1 MEKIT
6 YGAPRLVDWVA
17 QIKAGAATVRV
28 HFTGGALTSYG
39 VTPAEYTT
47 DNPFLQKVIEQSSYY
62 KEGRIIRLRS
72 MTVAD
77 KPKPTKPT
85 KAKPKQPTAPTA
97 KPAEETAEEV
107 ATPTPAPVAPAPVES
122 TPEETSAEEPQQPA
136 EETAEEANNG
146 MVTVEVTCLQDAHA
160 YLQENFNISSYKV
173 RSYEAAQRAAAEH
186 GVKFAGAKFDTLN
199 SGEDSESETEQE
211 EE

>member
-47 DNPFLQKVIEQSSYY
+47 DNPFIQKVIEQSGYF
-62 KEGRIIRLRS
+62 KERRIIILRRTEAAKRGQS
-72 MTVAD
+72 KA
-77 KPKPTKPT
+77 PKQ
-85 KAKPKQPTAPTA
+85 KPKQHT
-97 KPAEETAEEV
+97 
-107 ATPTPAPVAPAPVES
+107 APVAPAAEPAESPAPIPVLTLEEAVKAFP
-122 TPEETSAEEPQQPA
+122 TPDEEAPAPA
-136 EETAEEANNG
+136 EEVSEETDNSI
-146 MVTVEVTCLQDAHA
+146 VTIEATCLQDAQA

-173 RSYEAAQRAAAEH
+173 RTYEAAQRAAAEH
-186 GVKFAGAKFDTLN
+186 GVKFAGAKFDVLN
-199 SGEDSESETEQE
+199 SEVKGGEESESESALAE
-211 EE
+211 E

>member
-47 DNPFLQKVIEQSSYY
+47 DNPFIQKVIEQSGYF
-62 KEGRIIRLRS
+62 KEGRIIILRRTEAAKRGQS
-72 MTVAD
+72 KA
-77 KPKPTKPT
+77 PKQ
-85 KAKPKQPTAPTA
+85 KPKQQTAPAGDSDTA
-97 KPAEETAEEV
+97 SAESPALSA
-107 ATPTPAPVAPAPVES
+107 AP
-122 TPEETSAEEPQQPA
+122 TPEETAKAIPTPEEEAPA
-136 EETAEEANNG
+136 PTEEVSEETDG
-146 MVTVEVTCLQDAHA
+146 GVVTVEATCLQDAQA

-173 RSYEAAQRAAAEH
+173 RTYEAAQRAAAEH
-186 GVKFAGAKFDTLN
+186 GVKFAGAKFDVLN
-199 SGEDSESETEQE
+199 NEEKGDEESESEAVLAE
-211 EE
+211 E